1 MEDKNKKNESK
12 KKLSPKDFP
21 TLKILSEVDIATDFA
36 TKAYKK
42 FDKIIKSVVLFGS
55 AVKKTVTIGSDIDI
69 IIILDD
75 ASVKFDQELV
85 AWYREELGRIV
96 AANHY
101 RVELHINTIRL
112 TTWWND
118 LLRGDPVVLNI
129 IRYGEEI
136 IDFGGFFRPLRI
148 LMEEGKIKSTPEAI
162 YTALQRAPMHLANS
176 RRAEIS
182 AIEGIYLAMVDSSQ
196 ALLIAAK
203 LTPPSPEH
211 IHMMLKENFVDK
223 HLLDNKYVMW
233 YADIYRL
240 YKSILHG

>member
-96 AANHY
+96 EANPY

-148 LMEEGKIKSTPEAI
+148 LMEEGKIKSTP
-162 YTALQRAPMHLANS
+162 
-176 RRAEIS
+176 
-182 AIEGIYLAMVDSSQ
+182 
-196 ALLIAAK
+196 
-203 LTPPSPEH
+203 
-211 IHMMLKENFVDK
+211 
-223 HLLDNKYVMW
+223 
-233 YADIYRL
+233 
-240 YKSILHG
+240 